1 MSDIEE
7 HRKKIKEITL
17 EMIKLLKTRTDI
29 AKQIGDAKASL
40 GMTVTDEEREDELRT
55 QVAKLCKEIDLDQS
69 TASKFLNLLLNESV
83 KVQSDN
89 KQTHL
94 SVFLK
99 AKALEEEGKKIIH
112 LEVGEPDFK
121 PPEGVKIALAE
132 VYNKGYGKYGP
143 AKGITELRE
152 VLIPGNY
159 FLPSSSYSASIENV
173 LVCPG
178 ARFAVYLAINT
189 LLNPG
194 DEIIVIEP
202 AWPAYKDGAL
212 NAGIKVRTIKT
223 TLETKWEPSVEQ
235 INNTI
240 NENTKMIVLNY
251 PNNPTGKIL
260 PRKLLDSIVQTAKEH
275 DLYILSDEIYE
286 YYYTDGDLKAPDIW
300 TEYGYEKTIV
310 TKSFSKSYAMTGY
323 RIGWVIAE
331 PSIIEKMSKLQA
343 LSLTNVSEPI
353 QYVALK
359 AMTSTRSQGRM
370 EINPATA
377 RICFTGSSYVG
388 DNADLVRSRL
398 EALVKIAKDIG
409 LEFVE
414 PDGAMYLFAKT
425 KYKDFDATKFSEKL
439 LEHGVAIAPGE
450 GFGDYKEFFRITAI
464 DETRLKEGMI
474 ILDTILK
481 ESYE

>member
-7 HRKKIKEITL
+7 HRKKIEEITL

-99 AKALEEEGKKIIH
+99 AKALEEEGKEIIH

-121 PPEGVKIALAE
+121 PPKEVKTALAE
-132 VYNKGYGKYGP
+132 VYDKGYGKYGP
-143 AKGITELRE
+143 AKGIPELRKALA
-152 VLIPGNY
+152 VK
-159 FLPSSSYSASIENV
+159 ENCSEENIM
-173 LVCPG
+173 VCPG
-178 ARFAVYLAINT
+178 ARFGVYLAITT

-202 AWPAYKDGAL
+202 AWPAYKDCAL
-212 NAGIKVRTIKT
+212 NSGVKVRTIKT
-223 TLETKWEPSVEQ
+223 TLETRWEPSDDQ

-251 PNNPTGKIL
+251 PNNPTGKML
-260 PRKLLDSIVQTAKEH
+260 PDEPTDYEGETIPSLLDRIIQIAKERN
-275 DLYILSDEIYE
+275 LYVLSDEIYSE
-286 YYYTDGDLKAPDIW
+286 YKQLLEGTSVLSFDYKKSI
-300 TEYGYEKTIV
+300 I
-310 TKSFSKSYAMTGY
+310 TKSFSKSHAMTGY
-323 RIGWVIAE
+323 RIGWAIAE

-353 QYVALK
+353 QYAALQALK
-359 AMTSTRSQGRM
+359 ADVSGNTKI
-370 EINPATA
+370 IN
-377 RICFTGSSYVG
+377 
-388 DNADLVRSRL
+388 SRL
-398 EALVKIAKDIG
+398 EALIKIAKDIG
-409 LEFVE
+409 LEFIE
-414 PDGAMYLFAKT
+414 PDGSMYLFAKT
-425 KYKDFDATKFSEKL
+425 KYKNFDATKFSEKL

-450 GFGDYKEFFRITAI
+450 GFGGYKEFFRITAI
-464 DETRLKEGMI
+464 DETRLIEGMK
-474 ILDTILK
+474 ILDTVLK
-481 ESYE
+481 ESYG

>member
-7 HRKKIKEITL
+7 HRKKIEEVTL

-40 GMTVTDEEREDELRT
+40 GMTVTDEEREDALRT
-55 QVAKLCKEIDLDQS
+55 QVTKLCKEIDLDQS
-69 TASKFLNLLLNESV
+69 TALKFLNLLLNESV

-121 PPEGVKIALAE
+121 PPKEVKTALAE
-132 VYNKGYGKYGP
+132 VYDEGYGKYGSP
-143 AKGITELRE
+143 KGIMELRTAIGIGIE
-152 VLIPGNY
+152 GHDEGIED
-159 FLPSSSYSASIENV
+159 SIMI
-173 LVCPG
+173 CPG
-178 ARFAVYLAINT
+178 ARFAVYLAITT

-202 AWPAYKDGAL
+202 SWPAYKDCAL

-223 TLETKWEPSVEQ
+223 TLETKWEPSIEQ
-235 INNTI
+235 INNAI
-240 NENTKMIVLNY
+240 NENTKMIILNS
-251 PNNPTGKIL
+251 PNNPTGEVL
-260 PRKLLDSIVQTAKEH
+260 PEKLLDDIIQTAKNH
-275 DLYILSDEIYE
+275 DLYVLSDEIYSE
-286 YYYTDGDLKAPDIW
+286 YANNDWQSVLIYN
-300 TEYGYEKTIV
+300 YEKSIV
-310 TKSFSKSYAMTGY
+310 TKSFSKSHAMTGY
-323 RIGWVIAE
+323 RIGYVIAE
-331 PSIIEKMSKLQA
+331 PSIIDKMSKLQA

-353 QYVALK
+353 QYIALQTLY
-359 AMTSTRSQGRM
+359 ADILENA
-370 EINPATA
+370 EIIET
-377 RICFTGSSYVG
+377 
-388 DNADLVRSRL
+388 RL

-409 LEFVE
+409 LEFIE

-425 KYKDFDATKFSEKL
+425 KYRDFDATKFSEKL

-450 GFGDYKEFFRITAI
+450 GFGDYKEFFRLTAI
-464 DETRLKEGMI
+464 DETKLKEGMI
-474 ILDTILK
+474 ILDTLLK

>member
-1 MSDIEE
+1 
-7 HRKKIKEITL
+7 
-17 EMIKLLKTRTDI
+17 MIKLLKTRTDI

-40 GMTVTDEEREDELRT
+40 GMTVTDEEREDALRT
-55 QVAKLCKEIDLDQS
+55 QVSKLCKEIDLDQS

-99 AKALEEEGKKIIH
+99 AKALEEEGKEIIH

-121 PPEGVKIALAE
+121 PPKEVKTALEE
-132 VYNKGYGKYGP
+132 VYDKGYGKYGSP
-143 AKGITELRE
+143 KGITELRKALAAQVNQE
-152 VLIPGNY
+152 VRKV
-159 FLPSSSYSASIENV
+159 SEENIMI
-173 LVCPG
+173 CPG
-178 ARFAVYLAINT
+178 ARFGVYLAITT

-202 AWPAYKDGAL
+202 AWPAYKDCAL

-223 TLETKWEPSVEQ
+223 TLETKWEPSIDQ
-235 INNTI
+235 INNAI
-240 NENTKMIVLNY
+240 NENTKMIILNY

-260 PRKLLDSIVQTAKEH
+260 SNRLQDDIIAIARENQ
-275 DLYILSDEIYE
+275 LYVLSDEIY
-286 YYYTDGDLKAPDIW
+286 YDYANTDSDAVPRMTLLDND
-300 TEYGYEKTIV
+300 YEKSII
-310 TKSFSKSYAMTGY
+310 TKSFSKTYAMTGY
-323 RIGWVIAE
+323 RIGYAIAE

-353 QYVALK
+353 QYAALQALK
-359 AMTSTRSQGRM
+359 EDDYENF
-370 EINPATA
+370 EIIEP
-377 RICFTGSSYVG
+377 
-388 DNADLVRSRL
+388 RL
-398 EALVKIAKDIG
+398 EALIKIAKDIG
-409 LEFVE
+409 LEFIE

-425 KYKDFDATKFSEKL
+425 KYKNFDATKFSEKL

-464 DETRLKEGMI
+464 DETKLKEGMT
-474 ILDTILK
+474 ILDTVLK
-481 ESYE
+481 ESYG

>member
-7 HRKKIKEITL
+7 HRKKIEEITL

-40 GMTVTDEEREDELRT
+40 GMTVTDEEREDMLRT
-55 QVAKLCKEIDLDQS
+55 QVTKLCKEIDLDQS
-69 TASKFLNLLLNESV
+69 TALKFLNFLFNESV

-121 PPEGVKIALAE
+121 PPKEVKTALEE
-132 VYNKGYGKYGP
+132 VYDKGYGKYGP
-143 AKGITELRE
+143 AKGITELRKYVADLE
-152 VLIPGNY
+152 GYTV
-159 FLPSSSYSASIENV
+159 ENIM
-173 LVCPG
+173 VCPG
-178 ARFAVYLAINT
+178 ARFAVYLAITT

-202 AWPAYKDGAL
+202 AWPAYKDCAL

-235 INNTI
+235 INNAI

-251 PNNPTGKIL
+251 PNNPTGKEL
-260 PRKLLDSIVQTAKEH
+260 PENIQDGIIEIAKKH
-275 DLYILSDEIYE
+275 DLYVLSDEIYSE
-286 YYYTDGDLKAPDIW
+286 YAP
-300 TEYGYEKTIV
+300 TNFKSVLEYNYKKSII
-310 TKSFSKSYAMTGY
+310 TKSFSKSHAMTGY
-323 RIGWVIAE
+323 RIGWVVAE
-331 PSIIEKMSKLQA
+331 TSIIEKMSKLQA

-353 QYVALK
+353 QYAALG
-359 AMTSTRSQGRM
+359 ALGADTSKNT
-370 EINPATA
+370 EI
-377 RICFTGSSYVG
+377 IK
-388 DNADLVRSRL
+388 SRL
-398 EALVKIAKDIG
+398 DTLVKIAKDIG
-409 LEFVE
+409 LEFIE
-414 PDGAMYLFAKT
+414 PDGAMYLFTKT
-425 KYKDFDATKFSEKL
+425 KYKNFDATKFSEKL

-474 ILDTILK
+474 ILDTVLK

>member
-7 HRKKIKEITL
+7 HRKKIEEITL

-40 GMTVTDEEREDELRT
+40 GMTVTDEEREDALRK
-55 QVAKLCKEIDLDQS
+55 QVTKLCKEIDLDQS
-69 TASKFLNLLLNESV
+69 TALKFLNLLLNESV
-83 KVQSDN
+83 KVQSDG

-121 PPEGVKIALAE
+121 PPEEVKTALAE
-132 VYNKGYGKYGP
+132 VYDKGYGKYGS
-143 AKGITELRE
+143 AKGIPELRKALAE
-152 VLIPGNY
+152 SEEANVG
-159 FLPSSSYSASIENV
+159 FCDGRCTEENIMI
-173 LVCPG
+173 CPG
-178 ARFAVYLAINT
+178 ARFAVYLAITT

-202 AWPAYKDGAL
+202 AWPAYKDCAL

-235 INNTI
+235 INNAI
-240 NENTKMIVLNY
+240 NENTKMIILNY
-251 PNNPTGKIL
+251 PNNPTGKVLTEDMIE
-260 PRKLLDSIVQTAKEH
+260 KIMFIAKDH
-275 DLYILSDEIYE
+275 DLYVLSDEIYE
-286 YYYTDGDLKAPDIW
+286 YYSREDLNRKQVWAHN
-300 TEYGYEKTIV
+300 YEKSIV

-353 QYVALK
+353 QYVALQ
-359 AMTSTRSQGRM
+359 AIEAFEGENIS
-370 EINPATA
+370 I
-377 RICFTGSSYVG
+377 I
-388 DNADLVRSRL
+388 RSRL
-398 EALVKIAKDIG
+398 DVLVKTAKDIG
-409 LEFVE
+409 LEFIE

-425 KYKDFDATKFSEKL
+425 KYKNFDATKFSEKL

-450 GFGDYKEFFRITAI
+450 GFGDYKEFCRITAI
-464 DETRLKEGMI
+464 DETRVKEGLI
-474 ILDTILK
+474 ILDAILK
-481 ESYE
+481 ETA

>member
-1 MSDIEE
+1 
-7 HRKKIKEITL
+7 
-17 EMIKLLKTRTDI
+17 MIKLLKTRTDI

-40 GMTVTDEEREDELRT
+40 GMTVTDEEREDALRT
-55 QVAKLCKEIDLDQS
+55 QVTKLCKEIDLDQS
-69 TASKFLNLLLNESV
+69 TALKFLNLLLNESV

-99 AKALEEEGKKIIH
+99 AKALEEQGKKIIH

-121 PPEGVKIALAE
+121 PPKEVKTALAE
-132 VYNKGYGKYGP
+132 VYDKGYGKYGSP
-143 AKGITELRE
+143 KGITELRKALAE
-152 VLIPGNY
+152 PGIGT
-159 FLPSSSYSASIENV
+159 SWQGTITEENIMI
-173 LVCPG
+173 CPG

-194 DEIIVIEP
+194 DEMIVIEP
-202 AWPAYKDGAL
+202 AWPAYKDCAL

-223 TLETKWEPSVEQ
+223 TLETNWEPSVEQ
-235 INNTI
+235 INNVI

-260 PRKLLDSIVQTAKEH
+260 PKKLLDSIVQTAKEH
-275 DLYILSDEIYE
+275 DLYVLSDEIYE
-286 YYYTDGDLKAPDIW
+286 YYFMDGDQPSSNIW
-300 TEYGYEKTIV
+300 EYRYEKSIITR
-310 TKSFSKSYAMTGY
+310 SFSKSYAMTGY
-323 RIGWVIAE
+323 RIGWALAE

-359 AMTSTRSQGRM
+359 AM
-370 EINPATA
+370 INTQ
-377 RICFTGSSYVG
+377 TNSSYVV
-388 DNADLVRSRL
+388 DNANLVRSRL

-409 LEFVE
+409 LEFIE

-425 KYKDFDATKFSEKL
+425 KYKNFDATKFSEKL
-439 LEHGVAIAPGE
+439 LERGVAIAPGE

-474 ILDTILK
+474 ILDAILK

>member
-7 HRKKIKEITL
+7 HRKKIEEVTL

-40 GMTVTDEEREDELRT
+40 GMTVTDEEREDALRN
-55 QVAKLCKEIDLDQS
+55 QVTKICKEIDLDQS
-69 TASKFLNLLLNESV
+69 TALKFLNLLLNESV

-94 SVFLK
+94 SMFLK

-112 LEVGEPDFK
+112 LEVGEPDFQ
-121 PPEGVKIALAE
+121 PPKEVKTALEE
-132 VYNKGYGKYGP
+132 VYDKGYGKYGSP
-143 AKGITELRE
+143 KGITELRE
-152 VLIPGNY
+152 VLAGFDSPITNQY
-159 FLPSSSYSASIENV
+159 TKENIMI
-173 LVCPG
+173 CPG
-178 ARFAVYLAINT
+178 ARFAVYLAITT

-202 AWPAYKDGAL
+202 SWPAYKDCAL

-223 TLETKWEPSVEQ
+223 TLETRWEPSIDQ
-235 INNTI
+235 IKNAI

-251 PNNPTGKIL
+251 PNNPTGKVL
-260 PRKLLDSIVQTAKEH
+260 PEKLLVNIFQTAKEH
-275 DLYILSDEIYE
+275 DLYVLSDEIYFRLDRLNE
-286 YYYTDGDLKAPDIW
+286 IRVPSQYCKPMISNH
-300 TEYGYEKTIV
+300 EKSIIIN
-310 TKSFSKSYAMTGY
+310 SFSKSHAMTGF

-353 QYVALK
+353 QYVALR
-359 AMTSTRSQGRM
+359 A
-370 EINPATA
+370 
-377 RICFTGSSYVG
+377 
-388 DNADLVRSRL
+388 L
-398 EALVKIAKDIG
+398 EANTTKNEQVVRTRLDVLIQSAKDIG
-409 LEFVE
+409 LEFIE

-439 LEHGVAIAPGE
+439 LEHDVAIAPGE

-474 ILDTILK
+474 ILDTVLK

>member
-7 HRKKIKEITL
+7 HRKKIEEITL

-29 AKQIGDAKASL
+29 AKQIGDDKASL
-40 GMTVTDEEREDELRT
+40 GMTVTDEEREDALRN

-69 TASKFLNLLLNESV
+69 TALKFLNFLFNESV
-83 KVQSDN
+83 KLQSDN

-121 PPEGVKIALAE
+121 PPLSVKTALGE
-132 VYNKGYGKYGP
+132 VYDKGYGKYGP
-143 AKGITELRE
+143 AKGITELRKALTE
-152 VLIPGNY
+152 DRGIHTSWSGT
-159 FLPSSSYSASIENV
+159 ITEENIMI
-173 LVCPG
+173 CPG
-178 ARFAVYLAINT
+178 ARFAVYLAITT

-194 DEIIVIEP
+194 DEMIVIEP
-202 AWPAYKDGAL
+202 AWPAYKDCAL

-223 TLETKWEPSVEQ
+223 TLETNWEPSVEQ

-260 PRKLLDSIVQTAKEH
+260 PRKLLDSIIQTAKEH
-275 DLYILSDEIYE
+275 DLYVLSDEIYE
-286 YYYTDGDLKAPDIW
+286 YYFMDGNLPPLQLW
-300 TEYGYEKTIV
+300 EYRYEKSIITS
-310 TKSFSKSYAMTGY
+310 SFSKSYAMTGY
-323 RIGWVIAE
+323 RIGWALAE

-359 AMTSTRSQGRM
+359 AWINTRT
-370 EINPATA
+370 N
-377 RICFTGSSYVG
+377 SSYVA
-388 DNADLVRSRL
+388 DNANLVRSRL
-398 EALVKIAKDIG
+398 EALVKTAKDIG
-409 LEFVE
+409 LEFIE
-414 PDGAMYLFAKT
+414 PDGAMYLFART
-425 KYKDFDATKFSEKL
+425 KYKNFDATKLSEKL

-464 DETRLKEGMI
+464 DETKLMEGMI
-474 ILDTILK
+474 ILDTVLK

>member
-7 HRKKIKEITL
+7 HRKKIEEVTL

-29 AKQIGDAKASL
+29 AKQIGDAKANL
-40 GMTVTDEEREDELRT
+40 GMTVTDEEREDELRK
-55 QVAKLCKEIDLDQS
+55 QVTKLSKEINLDQS
-69 TASKFLNLLLNESV
+69 TALKFLNLLLNESV

-121 PPEGVKIALAE
+121 PPKEVKTALEE
-132 VYNKGYGKYGP
+132 VYDKGYGKYGP
-143 AKGITELRE
+143 AKGITELRK
-152 VLIPGNY
+152 VLAAQVN
-159 FLPSSSYSASIENV
+159 LESRKVSEENIMI
-173 LVCPG
+173 CPG
-178 ARFAVYLAINT
+178 ARFGVYLAITT

-202 AWPAYKDGAL
+202 AWPAYKDCAL
-212 NAGIKVRTIKT
+212 NAGVKVRTIKT
-223 TLETKWEPSVEQ
+223 TLETEWEPSIEQ
-235 INNTI
+235 INNAI
-240 NENTKMIVLNY
+240 NENTKMIVINY
-251 PNNPTGKIL
+251 PNNPTGKWWNPMVDKI
-260 PRKLLDSIVQTAKEH
+260 INAAEEH
-275 DLYILSDEIYE
+275 DLYVLSDEIYE
-286 YYYTDGDLKAPDIW
+286 KYDRGTVLGNPSCWDVQSNVD
-300 TEYGYEKTIV
+300 KTII
-310 TKSFSKSYAMTGY
+310 TKSFSKSHAMTGY
-323 RIGWVIAE
+323 RIGYVIAE

-353 QYVALK
+353 QYAALQALK
-359 AMTSTRSQGRM
+359 ADVSGNT
-370 EINPATA
+370 EIIN
-377 RICFTGSSYVG
+377 
-388 DNADLVRSRL
+388 SRL
-398 EALVKIAKDIG
+398 EALIKIAKDIG
-409 LEFVE
+409 LEFIE

-425 KYKDFDATKFSEKL
+425 KYKNFDATKFSEKL
-439 LEHGVAIAPGE
+439 LKHGVAIAPGE

-474 ILDTILK
+474 ILDAILK

>member
-7 HRKKIKEITL
+7 HRKKIEEITL
-17 EMIKLLKTRTDI
+17 EMIKLLKTRTNI

-40 GMTVTDEEREDELRT
+40 GMTVTDEEREDALRN
-55 QVAKLCKEIDLDQS
+55 QVTKLCKEIDLDQS
-69 TASKFLNLLLNESV
+69 TALKFLNFLFNESV

-112 LEVGEPDFK
+112 LEVGEPDFQ
-121 PPEGVKIALAE
+121 PPKEVKTALEE
-132 VYNKGYGKYGP
+132 VYDKGYGKYGP
-143 AKGITELRE
+143 AKGITELRKA
-152 VLIPGNY
+152 L
-159 FLPSSSYSASIENV
+159 ASWVSEYESETQYTEENI

-178 ARFAVYLAINT
+178 ARFAVYLAITT

-202 AWPAYKDGAL
+202 AWPAYKDCAL

-223 TLETKWEPSVEQ
+223 TLETKWEPSIEQ
-235 INNTI
+235 INNAI

-260 PRKLLDSIVQTAKEH
+260 PKELLASIIRTAKEH

-286 YYYTDGDLKAPDIW
+286 KYSNDDWRSVSIYD
-300 TEYGYEKTIV
+300 YEKSIITM
-310 TKSFSKSYAMTGY
+310 SFSKSHAMTGF
-323 RIGWVIAE
+323 RIGYAIAE
-331 PSIIEKMSKLQA
+331 PSIIEKMSKLQE

-353 QYVALK
+353 QYIALK
-359 AMTSTRSQGRM
+359 ALAADPDFTS
-370 EINPATA
+370 I
-377 RICFTGSSYVG
+377 IK
-388 DNADLVRSRL
+388 SRL
-398 EALVKIAKDIG
+398 KALVQSAKDIG
-409 LEFVE
+409 LEFIE

-425 KYKDFDATKFSEKL
+425 KHKNFDATKFSEKL
-439 LEHGVAIAPGE
+439 LEHGIAIAPGE

-464 DETRLKEGMI
+464 DETKSKEGMT
-474 ILDTILK
+474 ILDTVLK
-481 ESYE
+481 ETV

>member
-7 HRKKIKEITL
+7 HRKKIEEITL

-40 GMTVTDEEREDELRT
+40 GMTVTDEEREDALRK
-55 QVAKLCKEIDLDQS
+55 QVTKLCKEIDLDQS
-69 TASKFLNLLLNESV
+69 TALKFLNLLLNESV

-89 KQTHL
+89 KQTHI

-99 AKALEEEGKKIIH
+99 AKALEEQGKKIIH

-121 PPEGVKIALAE
+121 PPKEVKTALAE
-132 VYNKGYGKYGP
+132 VYDKGYGKYGP
-143 AKGITELRE
+143 AKGITELRKALAE
-152 VLIPGNY
+152 SEEAN
-159 FLPSSSYSASIENV
+159 IEFCDGRCTEENIMI
-173 LVCPG
+173 CPG
-178 ARFAVYLAINT
+178 ARFAVYLAITT

-202 AWPAYKDGAL
+202 AWPAYKDCAL
-212 NAGIKVRTIKT
+212 NAGIKVRAIKT

-235 INNTI
+235 INNAI
-240 NENTKMIVLNY
+240 NENTKMIILNY
-251 PNNPTGKIL
+251 PNNPTGKVLTEDIIE
-260 PRKLLDSIVQTAKEH
+260 KIMFIAKDH
-275 DLYILSDEIYE
+275 DLYVLSDEIYE
-286 YYYTDGDLKAPDIW
+286 YYSRGDLNRKQVW
-300 TEYGYEKTIV
+300 THNYEKSIV

-353 QYVALK
+353 QYVALQ
-359 AMTSTRSQGRM
+359 AIIAFEAENIG
-370 EINPATA
+370 I
-377 RICFTGSSYVG
+377 I
-388 DNADLVRSRL
+388 RSRL
-398 EALVKIAKDIG
+398 DALGKIAKDIG

-464 DETRLKEGMI
+464 DETKLKEGMT
-474 ILDTILK
+474 ILDTMLK
-481 ESYE
+481 ESYG

>member
-7 HRKKIKEITL
+7 HRKKIEEVTL

-29 AKQIGDAKASL
+29 AKQIGDAKANL
-40 GMTVTDEEREDELRT
+40 GMTVTDEEREDELRK
-55 QVAKLCKEIDLDQS
+55 QVTKLSKEINLDQS
-69 TASKFLNLLLNESV
+69 TALKFLNLLLNESV

-121 PPEGVKIALAE
+121 PPKEVKTALEE
-132 VYNKGYGKYGP
+132 VYDKGYGKYGP
-143 AKGITELRE
+143 AKGITELRK
-152 VLIPGNY
+152 VLAAQVNQEGRKV
-159 FLPSSSYSASIENV
+159 SEENIMI
-173 LVCPG
+173 CPG
-178 ARFAVYLAINT
+178 ARFGVYLAITT

-202 AWPAYKDGAL
+202 AWPAYKDCAL
-212 NAGIKVRTIKT
+212 NAGVKVRTIKT
-223 TLETKWEPSVEQ
+223 TLETEWEPSIEQ
-235 INNTI
+235 INNAI
-240 NENTKMIVLNY
+240 NENTKMIVINY
-251 PNNPTGKIL
+251 PNNPTGKWWNPMVDKI
-260 PRKLLDSIVQTAKEH
+260 INAAEEH
-275 DLYILSDEIYE
+275 DLYVLSDEIYE
-286 YYYTDGDLKAPDIW
+286 KYDRGTVLGNPSCWDVQSNVD
-300 TEYGYEKTIV
+300 KTII
-310 TKSFSKSYAMTGY
+310 TKSFSKSHAMTGY
-323 RIGWVIAE
+323 RIGYVIAE

-353 QYVALK
+353 QYAALQ
-359 AMTSTRSQGRM
+359 AL
-370 EINPATA
+370 E
-377 RICFTGSSYVG
+377 
-388 DNADLVRSRL
+388 ADISGNTEVMNSRL

-409 LEFVE
+409 LEFIE

-425 KYKDFDATKFSEKL
+425 KHKNFDATEFSEKL

-464 DETRLKEGMI
+464 DETRLMEGMT
-474 ILDTILK
+474 ILDTVLK
-481 ESYE
+481 ENV

>member
-7 HRKKIKEITL
+7 HRKKIEEITL

-29 AKQIGDAKASL
+29 AKQIGDAKANL
-40 GMTVTDEEREDELRT
+40 GMTVTDEEREDALRT
-55 QVAKLCKEIDLDQS
+55 QVTKLCKEIDLDQS
-69 TASKFLNLLLNESV
+69 TALKFLNLLLNESV
-83 KVQSDN
+83 KVQSDG

-121 PPEGVKIALAE
+121 PPKEVKAALAE
-132 VYNKGYGKYGP
+132 VYDKGYGKYGP
-143 AKGITELRE
+143 AKGITELRKGIIGIAAAGDVPVE
-152 VLIPGNY
+152 
-159 FLPSSSYSASIENV
+159 SIMI
-173 LVCPG
+173 CPG
-178 ARFAVYLAINT
+178 ARFAVYLAITT

-194 DEIIVIEP
+194 DEIIIIEP
-202 AWPAYKDGAL
+202 AWPAYKDCAL

-223 TLETKWEPSVEQ
+223 TLETRWEPSVEQ
-235 INNTI
+235 INNAI

-260 PRKLLDSIVQTAKEH
+260 PKKLLDDIIQTAKEH
-275 DLYILSDEIYE
+275 DLYVLSDEIYFMYE
-286 YYYTDGDLKAPDIW
+286 RGTKAEMCKPVWD
-300 TEYGYEKTIV
+300 YDYEKSIITQ
-310 TKSFSKSYAMTGY
+310 SFSKTYAMTGY
-323 RIGWVIAE
+323 RIGFAIAE

-353 QYVALK
+353 QYIALQALK
-359 AMTSTRSQGRM
+359 SREA
-370 EINPATA
+370 
-377 RICFTGSSYVG
+377 VG
-388 DNADLVRSRL
+388 ENSKIIRSRL
-398 EALVKIAKDIG
+398 EALVKTAKDIG

-425 KYKDFDATKFSEKL
+425 KYKNFDATKFSEKL

-464 DETRLKEGMI
+464 DKTKLMEGMTILDSVLKE
-474 ILDTILK
+474 TV
-481 ESYE
+481 

>member
-7 HRKKIKEITL
+7 HRKKIEEITL

-29 AKQIGDAKASL
+29 AKQIGDTKASL
-40 GMTVTDEEREDELRT
+40 GMTVTDEEREDALRN
-55 QVAKLCKEIDLDQS
+55 QVTKLCKEIDLDQS
-69 TASKFLNLLLNESV
+69 TALKFLNLLLNESV
-83 KVQSDN
+83 KVQSDG

-121 PPEGVKIALAE
+121 PPKEVKTALEE
-132 VYNKGYGKYGP
+132 VYDKGYGKYGSP
-143 AKGITELRE
+143 KGIIELRKALAAGKNTSNVPTSE
-152 VLIPGNY
+152 
-159 FLPSSSYSASIENV
+159 ENIMI
-173 LVCPG
+173 CPG
-178 ARFAVYLAINT
+178 ARFGVYLAITT

-202 AWPAYKDGAL
+202 AWPAYKDCAL
-212 NAGIKVRTIKT
+212 NAGVKVRTIKT
-223 TLETKWEPSVEQ
+223 TLETEWEPSYEQ
-235 INNTI
+235 INNAI
-240 NENTKMIVLNY
+240 NENTKMIVANY
-251 PNNPTGKIL
+251 PNNPTGKMFGKMFDKI
-260 PRKLLDSIVQTAKEH
+260 INTAEEH
-275 DLYILSDEIYE
+275 DLYVLSDEIYE
-286 YYYTDGDLKAPDIW
+286 EYDRRPDKYLSTRSFWDLQ
-300 TEYGYEKTIV
+300 YEKTII
-310 TKSFSKSYAMTGY
+310 TNSFSKSHAMTGY
-323 RIGWVIAE
+323 RIGYVIAE

-359 AMTSTRSQGRM
+359 AL
-370 EINPATA
+370 E
-377 RICFTGSSYVG
+377 
-388 DNADLVRSRL
+388 ADISGNTEVMNSRL
-398 EALVKIAKDIG
+398 EALVKSAKDIG
-409 LEFVE
+409 LEFIE

-464 DETRLKEGMI
+464 DETKLKEGMI
-474 ILDTILK
+474 ILDTVLK
-481 ESYE
+481 ESYG